1 MNRSILFGMLI
12 VLTAGSRAEAANLA
26 VITTPP
32 TMLNIVILV
41 CGIICAGG
49 AFRVLSAVRGGQLSR
64 CWNFFVAAFGL
75 LVVTQFLS
83 VLNAIEVF
91 ALPGFVMPACLA
103 AMTGLF
109 LLGVLEA
116 KKTLS

>member
-1 MNRSILFGMLI
+1 MNRSLLFGILI

-26 VITTPP
+26 VMTTPP
-32 TMLNIVILV
+32 TMLSMVILV
-41 CGIICAGG
+41 FGVVCAGG
-49 AFRVLSAVRGGQLSR
+49 AWRVLSAVRGGQMSR

-75 LVVTQFLS
+75 LVVTQLLN
-83 VLNAIEVF
+83 VLGAIEVL
-91 ALPGFVMPACLA
+91 ALPGFVLPACLA

>member
-1 MNRSILFGMLI
+1 MNRSLLLGTLM
-12 VLTAGSRAEAANLA
+12 VLAIGSRAEAANLA
-26 VITTPP
+26 VIATPP

-41 CGIICAGG
+41 FGVVCAGG
-49 AFRVLSAVRGGQLSR
+49 AFRVLTSVRGGQLSR

-75 LVVTQFLS
+75 LVVTQLLS
-83 VLNAIEVF
+83 VLGAIELF

-103 AMTGLF
+103 GMTGLF

>member
-1 MNRSILFGMLI
+1 MNRNLLIGMFL
-12 VLTAGSRAEAANLA
+12 VLATGSRAEAANLA

-32 TMLNIVILV
+32 TMLSIVILV
-41 CGIICAGG
+41 FGIVCAGG
-49 AFRVLSAVRGGQLSR
+49 AFRVLSAVRGGQMSR
-64 CWNFFVAAFGL
+64 CWNFFVAAFGV
-75 LVVTQFLS
+75 LVVTQLLS
-83 VLNAIEVF
+83 VLGAIEVF
-91 ALPGFVMPACLA
+91 ALPGFLMPACLA